1 MKTIVKTIAIL
12 AVSAGLAQAQ
22 TLKVGI
28 VSMQDVLQGYYK
40 AKQAQVEL
48 SQRRDDIKK
57 DLDVRRAK
65 LRDLTREAED
75 LQKLIRDESTT
86 AEFRRLKMQ
95 EFENKGREA
104 NALARDLDQV
114 AKQKERQ
121 LMLELERTFRGIRD
135 EVKAVVDEISKKDGY
150 DLVFDKSAIGMGGTP
165 FLLFSKDAVDFTP
178 AILTQLNAD
187 APAEF
192 KNAPPA
198 EAPAA
203 PAAPADG
210 GN

>member
-1 MKTIVKTIAIL
+1 MKNIVKIIAAL
-12 AVSAGLAQAQ
+12 AITAGAAQAQ

-28 VSMQDVLQGYYK
+28 VNMQEVLMGYYK
-40 AKQAQVEL
+40 SKQAQVEL

-65 LRDLTREAED
+65 LRDLTVEADD
-75 LQKLIRDESTT
+75 LRKLISDESTT
-86 AEFRRLKMQ
+86 TEFRKLKAQ
-95 EFENKGREA
+95 EYDNKVKEA
-104 NALARDLDQV
+104 NALARDLEQV
-114 AKQKERQ
+114 ARQKEKQ
-121 LMLELERTFRGIRD
+121 LMLELDRTFRGIRD
-135 EVKAVVDEISKKDGY
+135 EVKVVIDEISKKDGY
-150 DLVFDKSAIGMGGTP
+150 DLVFDKSAIGLSQTP

-178 AILTQLNAD
+178 AILAQMNAD

-198 EAPAA
+198 TPPPAA
-203 PAAPADG
+203 PATG

>member
-1 MKTIVKTIAIL
+1 MKTIVKIIAAL
-12 AVSAGLAQAQ
+12 AFTVGMAQAQ

-28 VSMQDVLQGYYK
+28 VNMQEVLQGYYK
-40 AKQAQVEL
+40 SKQAQVEL

-135 EVKAVVDEISKKDGY
+135 EVKVVVDEIAKKDGY

-178 AILTQLNAD
+178 AILTKLNAD

-198 EAPAA
+198 EAPAT
-203 PAAPADG
+203 PAAPAAG
-210 GN
+210 EN

>member
-12 AVSAGLAQAQ
+12 AFTAGMTQAQA
-22 TLKVGI
+22 LKVGI
-28 VSMQDVLQGYYK
+28 VSMQEVLQGYYK
-40 AKQAQVEL
+40 AKQAQVDL

-198 EAPAA
+198 EIPAA
-203 PAAPADG
+203 PTGG

>member
-1 MKTIVKTIAIL
+1 MKNIVKTIAIL
-12 AVSAGLAQAQ
+12 ALSASIAQAQ
-22 TLKVGI
+22 ALKVGI
-28 VSMQDVLQGYYK
+28 VNMQDVLQGYYK
-40 AKQAQVEL
+40 SKQAQVEL

-95 EFENKGREA
+95 EFETKGREA

-135 EVKAVVDEISKKDGY
+135 EVKVVVDEISKKDGY

-178 AILTQLNAD
+178 SILEKLNAD
-187 APAEF
+187 APAEL

-198 EAPAA
+198 APPAA
-203 PAAPADG
+203 PTEG